1 MWVGSYATTTLEA
14 LDLRTARPIKRLRRD
29 VGAGVADFAVA
40 RGRLW
45 AATRD
50 NQLVQLNP
58 VDGRPTGPPVALPM
72 EPVVVAAQGDDVV
85 TGVEFK
91 DEHIRTAQLIR
102 VDAETGMV
110 QTFATVSYGMAG
122 AMYWRGWLWTL
133 HGEPNFIVRRDPE
146 TLLAK
151 QRIDLPGTTVGSLT
165 HGAGAVWATIPDQD
179 LLVRYRPSL
188 RQRAEVEVG
197 ARPIGVQ
204 ISNGRAWVASNGSS
218 TLESV
223 SVKSLRHV
231 GKPLRLPL
239 NPFTVL
245 AGRDR
250 LWIACIGESLIAR
263 VELRS

>member
-1 MWVGSYATTTLEA
+1 MWVGSFATTTLEA
-14 LDLRTARPIKRLRRD
+14 LDLRTARPITRLRRD
-29 VGAGVADFAVA
+29 VGAGVADLAVA

-45 AATRD
+45 VATRD

-72 EPVVVAAQGDDVV
+72 EPVVVAVQGNDVV
-85 TGVEFK
+85 TGVELK
-91 DEHIRTAQLIR
+91 DDEIESAQLIR
-102 VDAETGMV
+102 LDAETGMV
-110 QTFATVSYGMAG
+110 RTVATVAHGMAG

-133 HGEPNFIVRRDPE
+133 HGDPNFIVRRDPQ

-151 QRIDLPGTTVGSLT
+151 QRIDLPGSSVGSLT
-165 HGAGAVWATIPDQD
+165 HGAGALWATIPDQD
-179 LLVRYRPSL
+179 LLVRWRPHP

-204 ISNGRAWVASNGSS
+204 ISDGRAWVAANGSS

-223 SVKSLRHV
+223 SVESLRHV

-239 NPFTVL
+239 NPFAVL